1 MVVTIL
7 DLEMSNL
14 GSLKSAL
21 KIINQKFLVT
31 NDIELINESK
41 CLILPGVGA
50 FGDGI
55 NKLKSLKLDKII
67 KNLHKRSVPIL
78 GICLGMQ
85 LLSRSSN
92 ENGYNK
98 GLNIF
103 NHDVKKFSDKKVKRI
118 PNIGWCR
125 ISIKKN
131 IDLLENIKN
140 MSYFYF
146 LHSYYLKAT
155 QKINCAETSN
165 NQCSFSCVV
174 KNDKTY
180 GVQFHPEKSHDFG
193 LILLSN
199 FCNLK
204 C

>member
-1 MVVTIL
+1 MVTIL

-21 KIINQKFLVT
+21 HTINQKFIVT
-31 NDIELINESK
+31 NDVELIKESK
-41 CLILPGVGA
+41 YLILPGVGA

-55 NKLKSLKLDKII
+55 NKLKLLKLDKVI
-67 KNLHKRSVPIL
+67 KNLHKKSVPIL

-85 LLSRSSN
+85 LLAKSSN
-92 ENGYNK
+92 ENGHNK

-103 NHDVKKFSDKKVKRI
+103 DHDVKRFSNKKVKRI
-118 PNIGWCR
+118 PNIGWCK

-131 IDLLENIKN
+131 IDLLKDIKN

-146 LHSYYLKAT
+146 LHSYYLKASS
-155 QKINCAETSN
+155 KINCAETSN

-174 KNDKTY
+174 KNNKTF

-199 FCNLK
+199 FCSLK
-204 C
+204 